1 MALNSRPEFRDLTL
15 QARDAE
21 VELANARNQLLP
33 GLSAGMEASKDIG
46 AAASSKGD
54 KTPFELEAG
63 VFFDLPV
70 QRRKARGKILATEAK
85 LAQITAKRELVE
97 NKVRA
102 EREILRSNYGWFSPN
117 LSADSLHRVRK
128 ILARH
133 PEIEAAYIVRKP
145 FPPGEPPLHVLGIVR
160 KAKLFR
166 FESGDEDRELVQ
178 KVASALRIPEEVLVL
193 PLNRANK
200 TFRKAFK
207 KVPASKVS

>member
-1 MALNSRPEFRDLTL
+1 MGENPALTL
-15 QARDAE
+15 PACDAIVGWLRRNGRDAE
-21 VELANARNQLLP
+21 SQPYIDRYFQR
-33 GLSAGMEASKDIG
+33 
-46 AAASSKGD
+46 AA
-54 KTPFELEAG
+54 
-63 VFFDLPV
+63 
-70 QRRKARGKILATEAK
+70 
-85 LAQITAKRELVE
+85 VE

-200 TFRKAFK
+200 AFRKAFK